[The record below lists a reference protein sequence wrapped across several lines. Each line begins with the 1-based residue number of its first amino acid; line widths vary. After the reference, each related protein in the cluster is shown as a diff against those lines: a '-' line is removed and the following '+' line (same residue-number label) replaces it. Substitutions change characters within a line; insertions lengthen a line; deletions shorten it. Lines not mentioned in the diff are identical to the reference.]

1 MEGRRS
7 WKVEQLFVVFPCR
20 IFGPYGSQAEKELT
34 SDNNKNAIWT
44 LRLSLLA
51 LIITMTKVSNLIG
64 SQLP

>member
-34 SDNNKNAIWT
+34 TTKMQFGPFG
-44 LRLSLLA
+44 SLYWH
-51 LIITMTKVSNLIG
+51 
-64 SQLP
+64 

>member
-1 MEGRRS
+1 MEGGRS

-20 IFGPYGSQAEKELT
+20 IFGPCGSQVEKELT